1 MATVWVVN
9 AITIHQKI
17 DESVTAKL
25 SSSWMSRTYVRN
37 LLWGVGLAVLTL
49 SMTAEVY
56 ASPDKSLKEFIEKEV
71 DLGARARGQWKKAV
85 MQSFGGEALEPESP
99 SRPEIGVAK
108 TILANAIHM
117 KARPKEGV
125 KAAWEGY
132 RGVMGYVPPPVAIQY
147 QMKKLSGHTPKGT
160 MEQMSFFFERFYDDE
175 IAAEFVS
182 YWEKKLAD
190 GTATD
195 AERADVERTLAKT
208 RVLMRPLLT
217 EKLRALTRLTAL
229 RMTAEDSNR
238 AAIDADIKEIEQ
250 ELNKAFKKV
259 AQSAMITDA
268 SQPPFAR
275 LKQHLSDLGQTL
287 TEDDKTFEPRR
298 FQKEMRRKESKSD
311 RERSRAAAK
320 KALERAR
327 ALAAE
332 REKAKEA
339 EQLALQQEKKAEE
352 ARKRAQA
359 KLQEQKKRAE
369 QAAIARREA
378 QEALK
383 RARDKKR
390 KEQIQKAKLRKQRA
404 EARAKEI
411 ERLRRVAEK
420 ERQQAAKAQQSA
432 LRKKEQAAK
441 LREAKEREERSAK
454 KEARKALR
462 RTVSA
467 REKAAGIVSFPKE
480 KLRPSLMRQFLSWKG
495 TPYEWGG
502 ETKKRGTDCSG
513 FTQGV
518 TYETFT
524 ARLPR
529 TSRLQAVHG
538 VPVAKKDLRPGDLVF
553 FALGRNPKKVTHVG
567 IYLGNDRF
575 AHASSSRGVIDDP
588 LLSSRYFKKRYLR
601 ARRFLSV
608 Y

>member
-1 MATVWVVN
+1 M
-9 AITIHQKI
+9 
-17 DESVTAKL
+17 
-25 SSSWMSRTYVRN
+25 
-37 LLWGVGLAVLTL
+37 TL
-49 SMTAEVY
+49 SMTAGVY

-71 DLGARARGQWKKAV
+71 DLGAKARGQWKKAV

-217 EKLRALTRLTAL
+217 EKLSALTRLTVL
-229 RMTAEDSNR
+229 RMTAEDSSR

-259 AQSAMITDA
+259 AQSPMITDS
-268 SQPPFAR
+268 SQPPFVR

-298 FQKEMRRKESKSD
+298 FQQEMRRKESKSD
-311 RERSRAAAK
+311 LERSRAAAK

-390 KEQIQKAKLRKQRA
+390 KEQIQKAKLC
-404 EARAKEI
+404 
-411 ERLRRVAEK
+411 RLLISDVK
-420 ERQQAAKAQQSA
+420 SQD
-432 LRKKEQAAK
+432 
-441 LREAKEREERSAK
+441 
-454 KEARKALR
+454 
-462 RTVSA
+462 
-467 REKAAGIVSFPKE
+467 
-480 KLRPSLMRQFLSWKG
+480 LS
-495 TPYEWGG
+495 
-502 ETKKRGTDCSG
+502 
-513 FTQGV
+513 Q
-518 TYETFT
+518 
-524 ARLPR
+524 
-529 TSRLQAVHG
+529 
-538 VPVAKKDLRPGDLVF
+538 
-553 FALGRNPKKVTHVG
+553 
-567 IYLGNDRF
+567 
-575 AHASSSRGVIDDP
+575 
-588 LLSSRYFKKRYLR
+588 
-601 ARRFLSV
+601 
-608 Y
+608 